1 MKRARASDRENI
13 TTDDD
18 PYQQDAP
25 LPSHK
30 RRKLSFDSTV
40 QYRTI
45 YNASSRDPRNQR
57 EPFSKAASVVPSPTK
72 APLSHRTLEPERS
85 SSISRRRSSLSSKA
99 SRSVS
104 RKPVSKGRDSL
115 SSSSCEPKPEQQKIT
130 FTLPP
135 AETPEA
141 YAQKRIAHLI
151 RREHRSRFADG
162 LQRVISDA
170 EDLDEIEHEET
181 IFGLNPDLRKEV
193 VHWILDLRDNLI
205 DSPNTRFHACLLF
218 CRYFVRVGDAMSSP
232 NSEETAYMARVRDRL
247 VWDIALGCLAI
258 AVKPVGWKAFL
269 LIAPCRIGRNDFE
282 MCERDILNALDWQV
296 WDVNPEALALDLFT
310 ALSLEQSL
318 MAMDDDYIQLLFKD
332 IEESLTAALSG
343 KKEVMEPFLFSS
355 GLGKANE

>member
-1 MKRARASDRENI
+1 MPSTLRSLVFGQTSLQLLTPPCTSDDVATTASDAYTTLPTTSKKKDFSPPSPYTGDLSAYQSTDVISPGYVPVDRSHNTTSRFFSQRAVSSTTESPGVLVQRNAFDTKSLFVSPMKRARASDRENI

-141 YAQKRIAHLI
+141 YAQKRIVHLI

-193 VHWILDLRDNLI
+193 VHWILDV
-205 DSPNTRFHACLLF
+205 SAFP
-218 CRYFVRVGDAMSSP
+218 
-232 NSEETAYMARVRDRL
+232 RL
-247 VWDIALGCLAI
+247 CY
-258 AVKPVGWKAFL
+258 K
-269 LIAPCRIGRNDFE
+269 
-282 MCERDILNALDWQV
+282 
-296 WDVNPEALALDLFT
+296 
-310 ALSLEQSL
+310 
-318 MAMDDDYIQLLFKD
+318 
-332 IEESLTAALSG
+332 
-343 KKEVMEPFLFSS
+343 
-355 GLGKANE
+355 